1 MKKRLP
7 AVILALALCLGLTV
21 PAVAT
26 STMQVKGLLET
37 SQYNLTIRC
46 PDDYMITHKT
56 ATYRVRLL
64 RSISSDQG
72 RFFVYNEE
80 TSSPVFDM
88 TYVPLSADIVIS
100 GLSAVNERIALRAWS
115 DPDGDGV
122 YDMRLVDNNSFPYPL
137 ADSYTQPATS
147 SFYPGSTLLDYGW
160 AYISSGYNSDR
171 TAVTITADSL
181 YQLYG
186 ANTIFAVHIT
196 DPRSGESSP
205 ASPSPVRPV
214 SRVAA
219 ESSGGIDEQFFVF
232 LLTDEDTPNPAPAF
246 TDTPSWCSAEAQ
258 WAVDQGITNGAGSA
272 TLFAPT
278 LECTHDQ
285 ILTFLWRAAD
295 KPDAAQAPITVA
307 SYYQDAVNWAYEKGF
322 ISDSFRASA
331 PCTRA
336 QAVWYIW
343 KALEEPQ
350 AAKAASFSDV
360 APNSPDLPAV
370 SWAVEKGVTN
380 GYGSPDAFAPDKACS
395 RGEIACFLYRAFR

>member
-1 MKKRLP
+1 MDGLDSEDGVP
-7 AVILALALCLGLTV
+7 TDAV
-21 PAVAT
+21 
-26 STMQVKGLLET
+26 
-37 SQYNLTIRC
+37 
-46 PDDYMITHKT
+46 
-56 ATYRVRLL
+56 
-64 RSISSDQG
+64 
-72 RFFVYNEE
+72 
-80 TSSPVFDM
+80 
-88 TYVPLSADIVIS
+88 DIH
-100 GLSAVNERIALRAWS
+100 AYS
-115 DPDGDGV
+115 DPDGDGI
-122 YDMRLVDNNSFPYPL
+122 YDRRLITNDTSVLPVR
-137 ADSYTQPATS
+137 DSYYLPSDIKSAANFISANALGFHAQQNTS
-147 SFYPGSTLLDYGW
+147 DYM
-160 AYISSGYNSDR
+160 S
-171 TAVTITADSL
+171 VTIPTDRL
-181 YQLYG
+181 CEVFG
-186 ANTIFAVHIT
+186 TDTIFLIEIT
-196 DPRSGESSP
+196 TEHGTAHQREKTLQE
-205 ASPSPVRPV
+205 A
-214 SRVAA
+214 
-219 ESSGGIDEQFFVF
+219 FLF

-246 TDTPSWCSAEAQ
+246 TDTPAWCSTEAQ

-380 GYGSPDAFAPDKACS
+380 GYGSPDAFAPDKVCS

>member
-7 AVILALALCLGLTV
+7 AVILALALCLGLCV
-21 PAVAT
+21 PVMAAT
-26 STMQVKGLLET
+26 TQLEGYSKKPQYRLT
-37 SQYNLTIRC
+37 INHPDNYTISYKAGTYQIREFDLPYNLHVGESFVHYNEAIIVPPEQIPTGKMPFI
-46 PDDYMITHKT
+46 PT
-56 ATYRVRLL
+56 ATEIVVDGLD
-64 RSISSDQG
+64 SEDG
-72 RFFVYNEE
+72 
-80 TSSPVFDM
+80 
-88 TYVPLSADIVIS
+88 VPTDAVDIH
-100 GLSAVNERIALRAWS
+100 AYS
-115 DPDGDGV
+115 DPDGDGI
-122 YDMRLVDNNSFPYPL
+122 YDRRLITNDTSVLPVR
-137 ADSYTQPATS
+137 DSYYLPSDIKSAANFISANALGFHAQQNTS
-147 SFYPGSTLLDYGW
+147 DYM
-160 AYISSGYNSDR
+160 S
-171 TAVTITADSL
+171 VTIPTDRL
-181 YQLYG
+181 CEVFG
-186 ANTIFAVHIT
+186 TDTIFLIEIT
-196 DPRSGESSP
+196 TEHGTAHQREKTLQE
-205 ASPSPVRPV
+205 A
-214 SRVAA
+214 
-219 ESSGGIDEQFFVF
+219 FLF

-258 WAVDQGITNGAGSA
+258 WAVEQGITNGAGSA

-380 GYGSPDAFAPDKACS
+380 GYGSPDAFAPDKVCS